1 MLQQGRKSRRIKV
14 LIVTERRDE
23 RMGQVGKESTK
34 TKNLLE
40 RPHGNL
46 LFNKITKNANII
58 TVLTRNTLYEF
69 ILPQKKQIPYHK
81 RNKFLVVMKRCLP
94 AKCCHK
100 VSKPSKAVPALVY
113 PAGLEGKIL
122 LL

>member
-1 MLQQGRKSRRIKV
+1 MPH
-14 LIVTERRDE
+14 E
-23 RMGQVGKESTK
+23 RMGQVGKEATK

-69 ILPQKKQIPYHK
+69 ILPQKKQIPCIHEK
-81 RNKFLVVMKRCLP
+81 MP
-94 AKCCHK
+94 ACKML
-100 VSKPSKAVPALVY
+100 S
-113 PAGLEGKIL
+113 
-122 LL
+122 